1 MQQNRNIQ
9 DQVSSHIKTI
19 KTKFESENR
28 AKNLVLF
35 GLKEED
41 ASLNVV
47 DNVKKLLDDV
57 NFNYTPNKNQA
68 FRLGAKKSEKPR
80 PIKVCLNTKADKWE
94 LLKRLNA
101 QKPL

>member
-1 MQQNRNIQ
+1 MNSLNLFIEKVVTKFDTTMQQNRNIQ

-47 DNVKKLLDDV
+47 DSV
-57 NFNYTPNKNQA
+57 
-68 FRLGAKKSEKPR
+68 
-80 PIKVCLNTKADKWE
+80 
-94 LLKRLNA
+94 
-101 QKPL
+101 